1 MKKKNKVL
9 ATSVATIALCA
20 SLVAG
25 GTYAL
30 FTSESEV
37 NIAVTSGTVDV
48 RATAGALTLYS
59 NNEKQTGNAFA
70 NGGTATKV
78 ENEISIDRMTPM
90 DSVNF
95 DVKIENYSDV
105 KVQYRTVIKAVD
117 DTGLF
122 EALDVTFTENNES
135 QTFAG
140 GIAYADWATLDAGDN
155 NPNTPEDVSTINVNI
170 EFPNGDNQNVYQ
182 GKSCKLAVVVEAVQA
197 NADVVNPITY
207 ENGIYYVNSE
217 EGMMLMK
224 GIIDSNPHGEG
235 RELNFKL
242 TANMDMTGYDWN
254 VPNAGFTNI
263 DGDNYT
269 VSNLVCGQTERGWS
283 GFLGYFGGG
292 TLKNITLENVT
303 AIGSQAG
310 VIAGHADGGWI
321 ENVTIKGANTVAY
334 EENAVETWGG
344 VGALL
349 GVSTE
354 GLKANS
360 NITVASGATI
370 SVAYND
376 ILTESA
382 YANEYAFIKD
392 ISAYVTNNGT
402 ISTTGTWGI
411 YLADGLYQMADGTY
425 KITNANGLV
434 TAGAS
439 YFSKGGTFNLVNSVT
454 LSDELWIPAKVG
466 KNFTFN
472 GNGNTI
478 SNLNVADPAG
488 STNGMGAYS
497 FLLCADGVADDTTTV
512 KNVIFDG
519 AKITGNGADNAN
531 MAVVLTTTRQHYY
544 STLVMENVTVQNSV
558 LKNGDRTGG
567 LLAYGDSKATITMTN
582 CASNNN
588 TIESKGTAGALI
600 AFTNYA
606 TTTINGFE
614 AKNNTISSSEGAGK
628 AGIVIGTASGA
639 TTVTVNDLDEAI
651 AGSKAINAGEETNN
665 VAGRMANTDTIKSTM
680 TINGAHYVVS
690 TEYLG
695 RVLTSSETEID
706 ILLGNG
712 NYINQFGA
720 TNKTVNVKGGKGAI
734 VGITAD
740 HYNGTPGDTK
750 HDQIALTGCT
760 FTFDGVTMEFE
771 HGGYYIGY
779 INYTKITYNN
789 CQINGR
795 LYTFGETEFNNCKLD
810 AKAEEHCV
818 WTYGAAKVSF
828 NVCEFTYGDRCVNV
842 YTEAGITTAEMNF
855 TDCKF
860 IKATENAKAS
870 YGAVEINDRSYKT
883 SVKVTMTGCTA
894 PADGEMV
901 YLSQWRQYGSYDP
914 TVAVVVD
921 GTTITVPQE
930 PSV

>member
-402 ISTTGTWGI
+402 ISTTGKWWITVATVAEFREALASSNEVNI
-411 YLADGLYQMADGTY
+411 YLADGTY
-425 KITNANGLV
+425 N
-434 TAGAS
+434 
-439 YFSKGGTFNLVNSVT
+439 
-454 LSDELWIPAKVG
+454 D
-466 KNFTFN
+466 
-472 GNGNTI
+472 
-478 SNLNVADPAG
+478 
-488 STNGMGAYS
+488 
-497 FLLCADGVADDTTTV
+497 
-512 KNVIFDG
+512 
-519 AKITGNGADNAN
+519 
-531 MAVVLTTTRQHYY
+531 VLT
-544 STLVMENVTVQNSV
+544 
-558 LKNGDRTGG
+558 
-567 LLAYGDSKATITMTN
+567 
-582 CASNNN
+582 
-588 TIESKGTAGALI
+588 
-600 AFTNYA
+600 
-606 TTTINGFE
+606 
-614 AKNNTISSSEGAGK
+614 
-628 AGIVIGTASGA
+628 
-639 TTVTVNDLDEAI
+639 
-651 AGSKAINAGEETNN
+651 
-665 VAGRMANTDTIKSTM
+665 
-680 TINGAHYVVS
+680 
-690 TEYLG
+690 
-695 RVLTSSETEID
+695 
-706 ILLGNG
+706 
-712 NYINQFGA
+712 A
-720 TNKTVNVKGGKGAI
+720 TNKTINIKGGTGAVI
-734 VGITAD
+734 GITRIASRYHDHLSLQGCTVTLEGVSVNFAD
-740 HYNGTPGDTK
+740 GCNYAAFINNPTMTYIDCTIKGQFYIYGDTNFIGCTFDNDDEAAKSAMRYTYIYDGDVLVDDCDFYTQGHALIMFKDQGVDHMLTVKDSRFHGGAGRTAYAVANQNTAAIEIDGSCGANYTLNLEGNNTFDEGFSGLWRIKAMKDGLTTKVNGTPYTGGTDTVYVDGVKYYKDANRNVYAYDGEFLLVNTATELQTLLNLGKTQIKLAKDIVGNVTVTQSAGVEITIEGNNKNYAGVILVDGKSATYTTAGLAISNLKFVADSISADACIRLGDGTN
-750 HDQIALTGCT
+750 ATRYTCNVTVSNCT
-760 FTFDGVTMEFE
+760 FD
-771 HGGYYIGY
+771 
-779 INYTKITYNN
+779 
-789 CQINGR
+789 
-795 LYTFGETEFNNCKLD
+795 
-810 AKAEEHCV
+810 
-818 WTYGAAKVSF
+818 
-828 NVCEFTYGDRCVNV
+828 VN
-842 YTEAGITTAEMNF
+842 
-855 TDCKF
+855 
-860 IKATENAKAS
+860 
-870 YGAVEINDRSYKT
+870 GAVGVKSYTGGDKNLT
-883 SVKVTMTGCTA
+883 ITGCTA
-894 PADGEMV
+894 TANAHSLVQAKGIDGILVQGCFVYSKNGMNFNNSTNVTVDNCTADVKGYAVRFGESSGGV
-901 YLSQWRQYGSYDP
+901 GAAETYEIKNSTLKSACEDGD
-914 TVAVVVD
+914 AVIILR
-921 GTTITVPQE
+921 GTADYATLTITNTTLTGSTEITNTATGATV
-930 PSV
+930 VR

>member
-310 VIAGHADGGWI
+310 VIAGHADGGCI

-349 GVSTE
+349 GVSTG
-354 GLKANS
+354 GLKASS

-382 YANEYAFIKD
+382 YANEYAFIQD
-392 ISAYVTNNGT
+392 ISAYVTNNGM

-531 MAVVLTTTRQHYY
+531 MAVVLTTTRQHDY

-600 AFTNYA
+600 AFTNFA

-680 TINGAHYVVS
+680 TINGADYVIVADDTALSGALSSGSSNVS
-690 TEYLG
+690 VALG
-695 RVLTSSETEID
+695 EGDYTMPLPQLQGKTLTISGTKDTVID
-706 ILLGNG
+706 VTNVDE
-712 NYINQFGA
+712 NNQFVTGA
-720 TNKTVNVKGGKGAI
+720 N
-734 VGITAD
+734 IT
-740 HYNGTPGDTK
+740 
-750 HDQIALTGCT
+750 
-760 FTFDGVTMEFE
+760 FEGVTLEFGTAFYKGFANTE
-771 HGGYYIGY
+771 SLTYKNCTIKGLQFLYGGSA
-779 INYTKITYNN
+779 TFEN
-789 CQINGR
+789 CVFDSNG
-795 LYTFGETEFNNCKLD
+795 
-810 AKAEEHCV
+810 AEHCV
-818 WTYGAAKVSF
+818 WTYGVKKVDF
-828 NVCEFTYGDRCVNV
+828 IDCDFTYGDRCVNV
-842 YTEAGITTAEMNF
+842 YTVGEDSVVVNF

-860 IKATENAKAS
+860 NYTKTKNDSAF
-870 YGAVEINDRSYKT
+870 GAVEINDRSYKT
-883 SVKVTMTGCTA
+883 SVNVTMTGCTA

-901 YLSQWRQYGSYDP
+901 YLSRWRSAGDVIA
-914 TVAVVVD
+914 TVVVN
-921 GTTITVPQE
+921 GTAITIPQE
-930 PSV
+930 PNA

>member
-334 EENAVETWGG
+334 EENAVEDAPG

-354 GLKANS
+354 GLKASS
-360 NITVASGATI
+360 NITIANGATI
-370 SVAYND
+370 DVATND
-376 ILTESA
+376 IVTISLCKQYEYSA
-382 YANEYAFIKD
+382 IND
-392 ISAYVTNNGT
+392 ISAYVTKNGT
-402 ISTTGTWGI
+402 VATTGEWWFGASTAEEI
-411 YLADGLYQMADGTY
+411 VELYNADCMKIKLTNDVTGDIAIEQKEDTALTIDGADYKYAGVILVDGKSQTY
-425 KITNANGLV
+425 T
-434 TAGAS
+434 TAG
-439 YFSKGGTFNLVNSVT
+439 L
-454 LSDELWIPAKVG
+454 
-466 KNFTFN
+466 
-472 GNGNTI
+472 TI
-478 SNLNVADPAG
+478 SNLKFVADSISADACIRLG
-488 STNGMGAYS
+488 DGTNATRYTCNVTVSNCTFDVNGAVGVKSYTGGDKNLTITGCTATANAHSLVQAKGIDGILVQGCFVYSKNGMNFNNSTNVTVDNCTADVKGYAVRFGESKGGVGAAETYLIKNS
-497 FLLCADGVADDTTTV
+497 NLKSQNDDGDAVIILRGTADYATLTIENTTLTGAPEITNTATDAKIKVDGADYVIVADDTALSVALSSGSSNVSVALGAGNYNMPSAGNKDVVISGTEDTV
-512 KNVIFDG
+512 
-519 AKITGNGADNAN
+519 ITVFKPNMTGTEHVTFNG
-531 MAVVLTTTRQHYY
+531 VTIKGSGY
-544 STLVMENVTVQNSV
+544 STGVQH
-558 LKNGDRTGG
+558 
-567 LLAYGDSKATITMTN
+567 
-582 CASNNN
+582 
-588 TIESKGTAGALI
+588 
-600 AFTNYA
+600 
-606 TTTINGFE
+606 
-614 AKNNTISSSEGAGK
+614 
-628 AGIVIGTASGA
+628 
-639 TTVTVNDLDEAI
+639 
-651 AGSKAINAGEETNN
+651 
-665 VAGRMANTDTIKSTM
+665 ANT
-680 TINGAHYVVS
+680 V
-690 TEYLG
+690 
-695 RVLTSSETEID
+695 
-706 ILLGNG
+706 
-712 NYINQFGA
+712 
-720 TNKTVNVKGGKGAI
+720 
-734 VGITAD
+734 
-740 HYNGTPGDTK
+740 
-750 HDQIALTGCT
+750 
-760 FTFDGVTMEFE
+760 
-771 HGGYYIGY
+771 
-779 INYTKITYNN
+779 TYNN
-789 CQINGR
+789 AKIVGEMC
-795 LYTFGETEFNNCKLD
+795 LYGEKVVFNNCTFELD
-810 AKAEEHCV
+810 AQYV
-818 WTYGAAKVSF
+818 WTYGAKEVEFNTCTFNTTGKAILIYNEGAGASKVTVKGCTF
-828 NVCEFTYGDRCVNV
+828 NAT
-842 YTEAGITTAEMNF
+842 AG
-855 TDCKF
+855 
-860 IKATENAKAS
+860 AKAS
-870 YGAVEINDRSYKT
+870 AIANQNCAAIEIDNYATMAHKLITEGNTYNNEYFSGEWRIKNYVAGAPITVNGAEYTQIAVDGKL
-883 SVKVTMTGCTA
+883 MTI
-894 PADGEMV
+894 DDQKNV
-901 YLSQWRQYGSYDP
+901 
-914 TVAVVVD
+914 TVAD
-921 GTTITVPQE
+921 
-930 PSV
+930 

>member
-1 MKKKNKVL
+1 MNKKAKVL
-9 ATSVATIALCA
+9 LTSAATIAMCA
-20 SLVAG
+20 SLAVG

-37 NIAVTSGTVDV
+37 NVAVTSGTVDV
-48 RATAGALTLYS
+48 RAVASELTLYS
-59 NNEKQTGNAFA
+59 NGVEQSGNKFA
-70 NGGTATKV
+70 NNGTAIK
-78 ENEISIDRMTPM
+78 EGNEITIDRMTPM

-95 DVKIENYSDV
+95 DIQIENYSNV
-105 KVQYRTVIKAVD
+105 NVQYRTVISVVED
-117 DTGLF
+117 DGLF
-122 EALDVTFTENNES
+122 SALTVTFTENRQE
-135 QTFAG
+135 QVFAG
-140 GIAYADWATLDAGDN
+140 GYAYADWAELVASDNDATTAD
-155 NPNTPEDVSTINVNI
+155 DVSTINVDI
-170 EFPNGDNQNVYQ
+170 EFPDGKNQNVYQ
-182 GKSCKLAVVVEAVQA
+182 GKSCKIAVVVEAVQG

-224 GIIDSNPHGEG
+224 GIIERNKPGEG

-242 TANMDMTGYDWN
+242 TADMDMSGYAWN
-254 VPNAGFTNI
+254 VPKAGFTNI
-263 DGDNYT
+263 DGDNHT

-292 TLKNITLENVT
+292 VLKNITLENVT

-310 VIAGHADGGWI
+310 VIAGHADGGWL
-321 ENVTIKGANTVAY
+321 ENVTVKGANTVKY
-334 EENAVETWGG
+334 EENTVESWGG

-354 GLKANS
+354 GLKAS
-360 NITVASGATI
+360 SKITIADGSTV
-370 SVAYND
+370 SVNYND

-392 ISAYVTNNGT
+392 ISAYVENKGT

-411 YLADGLYQMADGTY
+411 YLADGLYQMADGSY
-425 KITNANGLV
+425 RIMNANGLV
-434 TAGAS
+434 AAGTS
-439 YFSKGGTFNLVNSVT
+439 YFSKGGTFNLVNDIT
-454 LSDELWIPAKVG
+454 LGGELWVPAKVG

-478 SNLNVADPAG
+478 ANLNVADPAG

-519 AKITGNGADNAN
+519 AKITGNGAANAN

-544 STLVMENVTVQNSV
+544 SNLVMENVTVQNSI

-567 LLAYGDSKATITMTN
+567 LLAYGDSKATITITN

-588 TIESKGTAGALI
+588 TIESIGTAGALI

-628 AGIVIGTASGA
+628 AGLVIGTVSGA
-639 TTVTVNDLDEAI
+639 TTVKVNDLDAAI
-651 AGSKAINAGEETNN
+651 AGSTAINAGEETNN
-665 VAGRMANTDTIKSTM
+665 VAGRMAGDTSTM
-680 TINGAHYVVS
+680 TVNGAHYVVDKA
-690 TEYLG
+690 YLG
-695 RVLTSSETEID
+695 RVLKSAETEIN

-712 NYINQFGA
+712 NYMNQFGA

-740 HYNGTPGDTK
+740 HNKVNYAGDWLSLK
-750 HDQIALTGCT
+750 GCT

-771 HGGYYIGY
+771 HDGYYVGY
-779 INYTKITYNN
+779 IDYTKITYNN

-828 NVCEFTYGDRCVNV
+828 NDCEFTYGDRCVNV
-842 YTEAGITTAEMNF
+842 YTQSVATAEMNF
-855 TDCKF
+855 TNCKF
-860 IKATENAKAS
+860 IKATENVKVS

-901 YLSQWRQYGSYDP
+901 YLSRWRSAGDVIA
-914 TVAVVVD
+914 TVVVN
-921 GTTITVPQE
+921 GTAITIPQE
-930 PSV
+930 PKA

>member
-354 GLKANS
+354 GLKASS

-402 ISTTGTWGI
+402 ISTTGEWWFNAYDGATLKSGLEKGFNVKMTKNIDMIADTKAPYGNDYGVWQNGGVLDGNGYTLTVEGTRNSDYRYDDYAIMTSGGTIKNLTIGENAGIDCFRGIMVMQGGGAQSGHIENLILENVTVNSEDVVYALNTGDVYEDILITVRDSKFTGYISYGNKTSVDFVNCKFYENTYYGGDVWDRMIRPYASTTFNNCAFGEDFYLDCSAYEGEKIEFTNGCTVNGVEITKENLMTLFSTEATDTFNDWKFGGKVDGEYVPIFVDGEKIEVWHRATTANELQNLLDWGFTKI
-411 YLADGLYQMADGTY
+411 KLAKDIVGDVTVTQSAGVEITIEGNNKNYAGVILVDGKSATY
-425 KITNANGLV
+425 T
-434 TAGAS
+434 TAG
-439 YFSKGGTFNLVNSVT
+439 L
-454 LSDELWIPAKVG
+454 
-466 KNFTFN
+466 
-472 GNGNTI
+472 TI
-478 SNLNVADPAG
+478 SNLKFVADSISADACIRLG
-488 STNGMGAYS
+488 DGTNA
-497 FLLCADGVADDTTTV
+497 
-512 KNVIFDG
+512 
-519 AKITGNGADNAN
+519 
-531 MAVVLTTTRQHYY
+531 TRY
-544 STLVMENVTVQNSV
+544 TCNVTVSNCTFDV
-558 LKNGDRTGG
+558 NGAVGVKSYTGG
-567 LLAYGDSKATITMTN
+567 DKNLTI
-582 CASNNN
+582 
-588 TIESKGTAGALI
+588 
-600 AFTNYA
+600 
-606 TTTINGFE
+606 
-614 AKNNTISSSEGAGK
+614 
-628 AGIVIGTASGA
+628 
-639 TTVTVNDLDEAI
+639 
-651 AGSKAINAGEETNN
+651 
-665 VAGRMANTDTIKSTM
+665 
-680 TINGAHYVVS
+680 
-690 TEYLG
+690 
-695 RVLTSSETEID
+695 
-706 ILLGNG
+706 
-712 NYINQFGA
+712 
-720 TNKTVNVKGGKGAI
+720 
-734 VGITAD
+734 
-740 HYNGTPGDTK
+740 
-750 HDQIALTGCT
+750 
-760 FTFDGVTMEFE
+760 
-771 HGGYYIGY
+771 
-779 INYTKITYNN
+779 
-789 CQINGR
+789 
-795 LYTFGETEFNNCKLD
+795 
-810 AKAEEHCV
+810 
-818 WTYGAAKVSF
+818 
-828 NVCEFTYGDRCVNV
+828 
-842 YTEAGITTAEMNF
+842 
-855 TDCKF
+855 
-860 IKATENAKAS
+860 
-870 YGAVEINDRSYKT
+870 
-883 SVKVTMTGCTA
+883 TGCTA
-894 PADGEMV
+894 TANAHSLVQAKGIDGILVQGCFVYSKNGMNFNNSTNVTVDNCTADVKGYAVRFGE
-901 YLSQWRQYGSYDP
+901 
-914 TVAVVVD
+914 
-921 GTTITVPQE
+921 GTTADTASETYLIKNSNLKSACEESGDAVIVLRGTAAYATLTIENTTLTGTPDVTNTATGATV
-930 PSV
+930 VR